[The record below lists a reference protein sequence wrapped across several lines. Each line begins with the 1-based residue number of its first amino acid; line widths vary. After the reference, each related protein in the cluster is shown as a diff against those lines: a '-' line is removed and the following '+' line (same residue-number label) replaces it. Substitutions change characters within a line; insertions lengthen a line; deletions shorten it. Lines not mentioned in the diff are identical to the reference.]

1 MDINEVKKILLKG
14 TVDDK
19 IDILSYLCD
28 IFEAYN
34 KNINHFEEL
43 IEFLIHLAIETQDEN
58 EKEEILE
65 TICKAAIYQD
75 IDKVNF
81 DVLEQD
87 IQKVSVKFLPRYI
100 DILSYTHNIKY
111 AKSILQFKDHKDKYV
126 QIAVREAIQEM
137 GIV

>member
-1 MDINEVKKILLKG
+1 MDINGVKKILLKG

-100 DILSYTHNIKY
+100 DILSYTHNRKY
-111 AKSILQFKDHKDKYV
+111 AKSILRFKDHKDKYV